1 MTRILKGLSLAI
13 CMAAMAAALAP
24 AAQAQTG
31 AVTTPVYPSI
41 LTAQQQGGV
50 TFDIGEQPN
59 WEVTCAS
66 SLDATLVGPTDPVTF
81 TPTYANCSADPGF
94 TPVTVTLN
102 GCDYTIGATKPG
114 TTRMPPTTGTLQA
127 SIDCPVGQQIEI
139 HVYMDGLAHAANI
152 STCTYDIQPQGPVPA
167 GIYHNRNV
175 GIQDVDLTV
184 NAQFTALSTI
194 GAGLVPCGGDPITQ
208 HLPVTLTGNYT
219 LQAFDDL
226 NGVEGAQIPVDVG

>member
-1 MTRILKGLSLAI
+1 MTRIFKGLGLAL
-13 CMAAMAAALAP
+13 CMAALAAVMAP

-59 WEVTCAS
+59 WGVTCTS

-114 TTRMPPTTGTLQA
+114 TTGMPPTTGTLQA
-127 SIDCPVGQQIEI
+127 TIDCPAGQQIEI
-139 HVYMDGLAHAANI
+139 HVYLDAFAHAANV
-152 STCTYDIQPQGPVPA
+152 STCTYDIAPQGPVPA
-167 GIYHNRNV
+167 GIYHNTNV
-175 GIQDVDLTV
+175 GIQDVDLTI
-184 NAQFTALSTI
+184 NAKFTARSTI
-194 GAGLVPCGGDPITQ
+194 GAGFAPCGGDPITQ

-219 LQAFDDL
+219 LRAFNDL